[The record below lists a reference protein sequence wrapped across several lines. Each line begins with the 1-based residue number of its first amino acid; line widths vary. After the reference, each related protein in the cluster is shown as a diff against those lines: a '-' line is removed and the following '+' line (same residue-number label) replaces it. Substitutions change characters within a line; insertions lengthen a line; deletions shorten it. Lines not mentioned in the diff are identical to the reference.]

1 MEIKFYHLVPENM
14 QETKLIPL
22 NDLKGVYPETYIEK
36 ANKYEGR
43 EVIMK
48 RQVPPLNCLWN
59 DVIHMTAVHPKDIK
73 NLMAESGLMK
83 SAREVKKY
91 FVIPL
96 SKLDPENLAV
106 YFIDEEAFGY
116 SEIIREETKD
126 LMRQTLSK
134 YESFEMFD
142 SSKIEVYSKIN
153 ILTEKYYKMVGA
165 GDRKRFM
172 IYQFVPHI
180 LYKGEIETSGLEVLE
195 I

>member
-1 MEIKFYHLVPENM
+1 MEINFYHLAPENM
-14 QETKLIPL
+14 QGTKLIPL
-22 NDLKGVYPETYIEK
+22 NDLKDVYPETYIEESC
-36 ANKYEGR
+36 KYEGR
-43 EVIMK
+43 ETIME
-48 RQVPPLNCLWN
+48 RQVTLLNCLWN
-59 DVIHMTAVHPKDIK
+59 DVIHMTAVHPGDIK
-73 NLMAESGLMK
+73 ILMSESGLMK

-96 SKLDPENLAV
+96 SKLDKENLAV
-106 YFIDEEAFGY
+106 YLMAEESFDH

-126 LMRQTLSK
+126 LMRQTFSK

-142 SSKIEVYSKIN
+142 SGKIETYKKIN
-153 ILTEKYYKMVGA
+153 ILTKKYYKMVGA

-180 LYKGEIETSGLEVLE
+180 LYKGEIETVGLEVLE